1 MHHTACG
8 PASAWKT
15 TQRYVGAQRT
25 RAKCRCCFTVLSQH
39 DASPRLVHLPGRS
52 EDGPGGARPIRGRC
66 SRRCILPGWK
76 KSWMKQGGVLADRNN
91 FNQPETLPSFLNRR
105 PLPAIRKDFENV
117 DFFESAPEG
126 TGYGRLDAP
135 FRERS
140 WTEQVTLE
148 RDAEIVR
155 ASESGVKDYHG
166 IV

>member
-1 MHHTACG
+1 
-8 PASAWKT
+8 
-15 TQRYVGAQRT
+15 
-25 RAKCRCCFTVLSQH
+25 
-39 DASPRLVHLPGRS
+39 
-52 EDGPGGARPIRGRC
+52 
-66 SRRCILPGWK
+66 
-76 KSWMKQGGVLADRNN
+76 MKQGGVLADRNN

-105 PLPAIRKDFENV
+105 PLPAICKDFENV
-117 DFFESAPEG
+117 DFFESSPEG

-140 WTEQVTLE
+140 WAEQVTLK